1 MITARL
7 YRIILPVHDINAS
20 VKFYSFV
27 FEAAG
32 ERVSPGRHYFNC
44 GGTVLAVY
52 SPEADGDDAGLGW
65 SYHENQYLYFSV
77 SDLPAYQDRIETAG
91 GQILTHIEKMPW
103 GEELFYAL
111 DPEKTRLSF
120 VDAKTIFTG
129 SN

>member
-1 MITARL
+1 MSRVPRSQVLAASAKL

-20 VKFYSFV
+20 VKFYSCI

-77 SDLPAYQDRIETAG
+77 SDLPQ
-91 GQILTHIEKMPW
+91 
-103 GEELFYAL
+103 F
-111 DPEKTRLSF
+111 LS
-120 VDAKTIFTG
+120 VL
-129 SN
+129 SCR